1 MSVKVIEL
9 NDSNIKVG
17 NEAGMLF
24 QSPGFSLVTN
34 DKVEVGEYAES
45 QCRIQPTNSFSK
57 YWYELNLEPISHS
70 PKIRHHADLAF
81 AQLMDIA
88 EQGDIDGAVIFSVP
102 GSFTQQQLAILLGL
116 ARQTKFSPA
125 GLVNSALIESVHLA
139 HKEYLIHADI
149 QLHQAVVT
157 LLASDETCFRVENI
171 VQIPGVGT
179 QNFMNLM
186 MQVATDSFISQC
198 RFNPQHDA
206 NTEQDLY
213 NEIQGWLSNYQEG
226 KTVQLEL
233 KSRDTTYSSKLPWD
247 NLTGVIDR
255 YYQKITKQIDV
266 LKPSVSCHLLLNER
280 LTRLPG
286 FMRFI
291 SSNKDFEV
299 ASGHQGIQACIDN
312 RNLIC
317 SEDGGTILVDKLAKS
332 KLGIKSLH
340 TRLAVEQSEDA
351 SHLLFGNEAIK
362 LSRVVILNR
371 PGERKCLESSQ
382 EINMAMKDLPKHL
395 GIIDKTPKGIYL
407 NSPNDHAILN
417 DQSIRRG
424 VHLLKLGDQIKF
436 AESGD
441 EIRLIKVRNGEQ
453 Q

>member
-1 MSVKVIEL
+1 MSVKVIEI
-9 NDSNIKVG
+9 NDTNLKVG
-17 NEAGMLF
+17 DEAGLVF
-24 QSPGFSLVTN
+24 QSPGFSIVTS
-34 DKVEVGEYAES
+34 DKVEVGEFAES

-70 PKIRHHADLAF
+70 PKVRHHADLAY
-81 AQLMDIA
+81 AQLMDMA
-88 EQGDIDGAVIFSVP
+88 EEGDIDGDVIFSVP

-116 ARQTKFSPA
+116 ARKTKFSPV
-125 GLVNSALIESVHLA
+125 GLVNSALVESIHLA
-139 HKEYLIHADI
+139 HKEYLVHTDI
-149 QLHQAVVT
+149 QLHQVVVT

-186 MQVATDSFISQC
+186 IQVATDSFISQC

-213 NEIQGWLSNYQEG
+213 NEIQDWLLNYQEG

-233 KSRDTTYSSKLPWD
+233 KSRDITYSSKLPWD
-247 NLTGVIDR
+247 NLTRVITR
-255 YYQKITKQIDV
+255 YYQEINKQIDV
-266 LKPSVSCHLLLNER
+266 LKPNASCHLLLNER

-286 FMRFI
+286 FLRFI
-291 SSNKDFEV
+291 SKDKDYEV
-299 ASGHQGIQACIDN
+299 ISGHQGIQACIDN
-312 RNLIC
+312 KNLIC
-317 SEDGGTILVDKLAKS
+317 SSDGGTILIDKIAKS
-332 KLGIKSLH
+332 KLGINSLNS
-340 TRLAVEQSEDA
+340 RSVGEQSDEA

-371 PGERKCLESSQ
+371 PGERVCLESSQ
-382 EINMAMKDLPKHL
+382 EINLAMKDLPKHL

-417 DQSIRRG
+417 DQSIKSG

-436 AESGD
+436 AKTGD

-453 Q
+453 

>member
-1 MSVKVIEL
+1 M
-9 NDSNIKVG
+9 D
-17 NEAGMLF
+17 M
-24 QSPGFSLVTN
+24 
-34 DKVEVGEYAES
+34 AE
-45 QCRIQPTNSFSK
+45 
-57 YWYELNLEPISHS
+57 E
-70 PKIRHHADLAF
+70 
-81 AQLMDIA
+81 
-88 EQGDIDGAVIFSVP
+88 GDIDGDVIFSVP

-116 ARQTKFSPA
+116 ARKTKFSPV
-125 GLVNSALIESVHLA
+125 GLVNSALVESIHLA
-139 HKEYLIHADI
+139 HKKYLVHTDI
-149 QLHQAVVT
+149 QLHQVVVT

-186 MQVATDSFISQC
+186 IQVATDSFISQC

-213 NEIQGWLSNYQEG
+213 NEIQDWLLNYQEG

-233 KSRDTTYSSKLPWD
+233 KSRDITYSSKLPWD
-247 NLTGVIDR
+247 NLTRVITR
-255 YYQKITKQIDV
+255 YYQEINKQIDV
-266 LKPSVSCHLLLNER
+266 LKPNASCHLLLNER

-286 FMRFI
+286 FLRFI
-291 SSNKDFEV
+291 SKDKDYEV
-299 ASGHQGIQACIDN
+299 ISEHQGIQACIDN
-312 RNLIC
+312 KNLIC
-317 SEDGGTILVDKLAKS
+317 SSDGGTILIDKIAKS
-332 KLGIKSLH
+332 KLGINSLNS
-340 TRLAVEQSEDA
+340 RSLGEQSDEA

-371 PGERKCLESSQ
+371 PGERVCLESSQ
-382 EINMAMKDLPKHL
+382 EINLAMKDLPKHL

-417 DQSIRRG
+417 DQSINSG

-436 AESGD
+436 AKTGD

-453 Q
+453 